1 MIIERVK
8 KFFEFQRRS
17 VHGPVPLWGVL
28 NGIFILYPLVFTGF
42 WLAGLRILKNPA
54 LHQGLIITGIVVWIL
69 NLVFL
74 LDLKRGILTSFG
86 TYLMYLTGHIYIIIG
101 FGAMSGDHN
110 FIGLKL
116 SLPLIQSIIVIAVMS
131 CLVNLDSE
139 EIISQKASKF
149 MVNFLLAP
157 PLILSCVCIF
167 LAMFGY
173 EYFWGWGASL
183 LFMFFGP
190 ALYRTWFYI
199 IYAYQHRND
208 VKETRTIKHIEVNPD
223 LISNR
228 EFDRDRFSR
237 KVTKDD

>member
-86 TYLMYLTGHIYIIIG
+86 TYLMYLTGHIYAIIG
-101 FGAMSGDHN
+101 FSAMSGDHS
-110 FIGLKL
+110 FLGLKIF
-116 SLPLIQSIIVIAVMS
+116 LPLIFSIIMNIVMS
-131 CLVNLDSE
+131 WMVDIDSE
-139 EIISQKASKF
+139 EILSEKASK
-149 MVNFLLAP
+149 NFYNLVFGP
-157 PLILSCVCIF
+157 PMILSFICVF
-167 LAMFGY
+167 LAIIGY
-173 EYFWGWGASL
+173 EYFWGWGMSL
-183 LFMFFGP
+183 FFMIFGP
-190 ALYRTWFYI
+190 YLYRTWFYI

-208 VKETRTIKHIEVNPD
+208 VEEETSIQHIKVNPD
-223 LISNR
+223 MISNR

>member
-1 MIIERVK
+1 MILERIK
-8 KFFEFQRRS
+8 KTFELQRRS
-17 VHGPVPLWGVL
+17 VHGPVALWGVL
-28 NGIFILYPLVFTGF
+28 NGIFILYPISF
-42 WLAGLRILKNPA
+42 LAFFAGGLEVLNNPS
-54 LHQGLIITGIVVWIL
+54 LYQGLIITGIVVWVL

-74 LDLKRGILTSFG
+74 LDLRRGILTSFG

-101 FGAMSGDHN
+101 TSAMSGDHN

-183 LFMFFGP
+183 LSMAFGQAVYLP
-190 ALYRTWFYI
+190 WFYI
-199 IYAYQHRND
+199 IYAYQHRHD
-208 VKETRTIKHIEVNPD
+208 VKETRPIKHIEVSSD
-223 LISNR
+223 LIQNK
-228 EFDRDRFSR
+228 EFDKNRF
-237 KVTKDD
+237 KKEKKHD

>member
-86 TYLMYLTGHIYIIIG
+86 TYLMYLTGHFYAIIG
-101 FGAMSGDHN
+101 FSTMSGDHS
-110 FIGLKL
+110 FLGLKIF
-116 SLPLIQSIIVIAVMS
+116 LPLIFSIIMNIVMS
-131 CLVNLDSE
+131 LMVDLDSE
-139 EIISQKASKF
+139 EILSEKASK
-149 MVNFLLAP
+149 NFYNLVFGP
-157 PLILSCVCIF
+157 PMILSFICVF
-167 LAMFGY
+167 LAIIGY
-173 EYFWGWGASL
+173 EYFWGWGMSL
-183 LFMFFGP
+183 FFMIFGP
-190 ALYRTWFYI
+190 YLYRTWFYI

-208 VKETRTIKHIEVNPD
+208 IEEETSIKHIKVNPD
-223 LISNR
+223 MISNR

>member
-1 MIIERVK
+1 MG
-8 KFFEFQRRS
+8 F
-17 VHGPVPLWGVL
+17 
-28 NGIFILYPLVFTGF
+28 FILYPLVFTGF

-86 TYLMYLTGHIYIIIG
+86 TYLMYLTGHVYAIIA
-101 FGAMSGDHN
+101 FNSLSGDHS

-116 SLPLIQSIIVIAVMS
+116 SLPFIQSIIVIVVMS
-131 CLVNLDSE
+131 CLVDLDSE

-183 LFMFFGP
+183 LSMAFGQAVYLP
-190 ALYRTWFYI
+190 WFYI
-199 IYAYQHRND
+199 IYAYQHRHD
-208 VKETRTIKHIEVNPD
+208 VKETRPIKHIEVSSD
-223 LISNR
+223 LIQNK
-228 EFDRDRFSR
+228 EFDKNRF
-237 KVTKDD
+237 KKEKKHD

>member
-1 MIIERVK
+1 MTIERIK

-28 NGIFILYPLVFTGF
+28 NGIFILYPIAFF
-42 WLAGLRILKNPA
+42 MFMAGGLEVLKNED
-54 LHQGLIITGIVVWIL
+54 LYQGLLIAGIVVWIL

-74 LDLKRGILTSFG
+74 LDLRRGILTSFG
-86 TYLMYLTGHIYIIIG
+86 TYLMYLTGHIYAIIG
-101 FGAMSGDHN
+101 TSAMSGDHS
-110 FIGLKL
+110 FLGLKIF
-116 SLPLIQSIIVIAVMS
+116 LPLIFSIIMNIVMS
-131 CLVNLDSE
+131 LMVDLDSE
-139 EIISQKASKF
+139 EILPEKASK
-149 MVNFLLAP
+149 NFYNLVFGP
-157 PLILSCVCIF
+157 PMILSFICIF
-167 LAMFGY
+167 LAIIGY

-199 IYAYQHRND
+199 IYAYQHRHD
-208 VKETRTIKHIEVNPD
+208 IEQTRPIKHIEVSSD
-223 LISNR
+223 LIQNK

>member
-1 MIIERVK
+1 MILERIK
-8 KFFEFQRRS
+8 KTFEFQRSRIK
-17 VHGPVPLWGVL
+17 GPVPLWGVL

-86 TYLMYLTGHIYIIIG
+86 TYLMYLTGHVYAIIA
-101 FGAMSGDHN
+101 FNSLSGDHS

-116 SLPLIQSIIVIAVMS
+116 SLPFIQSIIVIVVMS
-131 CLVNLDSE
+131 CLVDLDSE

-183 LFMFFGP
+183 LSMAFGQAVYLP
-190 ALYRTWFYI
+190 WFYI
-199 IYAYQHRND
+199 IYAYQHRHD
-208 VKETRTIKHIEVNPD
+208 VKETRPIKHIEVSSD
-223 LISNR
+223 LIQNK
-228 EFDRDRFSR
+228 EFDKNRF
-237 KVTKDD
+237 KKEKKHD

>member
-86 TYLMYLTGHIYIIIG
+86 TYLMYLTGHVYAIIA
-101 FGAMSGDHN
+101 FSSLSGDHS

-116 SLPLIQSIIVIAVMS
+116 SLPLIQSIIVIVVMS

-139 EIISQKASKF
+139 EIISQKASKV
-149 MVNFLLAP
+149 MLNFVFAP
-157 PLILSCVCIF
+157 PLILSCICIF
-167 LAMFGY
+167 LAMIGY
-173 EYFWGWGASL
+173 DYFMGWGMSL
-183 LFMFFGP
+183 FSMTFGHLFY
-190 ALYRTWFYI
+190 ATWFII

-208 VKETRTIKHIEVNPD
+208 VEAETSIKHIEVNPD
-223 LISNR
+223 MISNR

>member
-1 MIIERVK
+1 MILERIK
-8 KFFEFQRRS
+8 KTFEFQRSRIK
-17 VHGPVPLWGVL
+17 GPVPLWGVL
-28 NGIFILYPLVFTGF
+28 NGIFILYPISF
-42 WLAGLRILKNPA
+42 LAFFAGGLEVLNNPS
-54 LHQGLIITGIVVWIL
+54 LYQGLIITGIVVWIL

-74 LDLKRGILTSFG
+74 LDLRRGILTSFG
-86 TYLMYLTGHIYIIIG
+86 TYLMYLTGHVYAIIG
-101 FGAMSGDHN
+101 TSAMSGDHS
-110 FIGLKL
+110 FLGLKIF
-116 SLPLIQSIIVIAVMS
+116 LPLIFSIIMNIVMS
-131 CLVNLDSE
+131 LMVDLDSE
-139 EIISQKASKF
+139 EILPEKAAKNF
-149 MVNFLLAP
+149 YNFLFGP
-157 PLILSCVCIF
+157 PVILSLCFIF
-167 LAMFGY
+167 LGIIGY

>member
-1 MIIERVK
+1 MILERIK
-8 KFFEFQRRS
+8 KTFELQRRS

-28 NGIFILYPLVFTGF
+28 NGIFILYPLAFLF
-42 WLAGLRILKNPA
+42 FLAGGLEVLNNPS
-54 LHQGLIITGIVVWIL
+54 LYQTLLIAGIVVWIL

-74 LDLKRGILTSFG
+74 LDLRRGILTSFG
-86 TYLMYLTGHIYIIIG
+86 TYLMYLTGHIYAIIG
-101 FGAMSGDHN
+101 FSAISGDHS
-110 FIGLKL
+110 FLGLKIF
-116 SLPLIQSIIVIAVMS
+116 LPLIFSIIMNIVMS
-131 CLVNLDSE
+131 LMVDLDSE
-139 EIISQKASKF
+139 EILSEKATKNF
-149 MVNFLLAP
+149 YNFLFGP
-157 PLILSCVCIF
+157 PVILSLCFIF
-167 LAMFGY
+167 LAIIGY

-199 IYAYQHRND
+199 IYAYQHRYD
-208 VKETRTIKHIEVNPD
+208 VEEETSIQHIKVNPD